1 MRIIYENMF
10 WLVLL
15 NDLLSRCLLV
25 LFVSWFFQPQTDVV
39 LGWVDPNGRAF
50 VGDMWA
56 VGYTAPKLDDSQD
69 LINATGKIEDG
80 KTTLTFQRQR
90 LTKDKTQD
98 VQFTDDTC
106 LYFKFPVNGGTR
118 NAVNKKIGKHLQ
130 TPFISSDRVCIRSC
144 GLGKSLWGF

>member
-1 MRIIYENMF
+1 M
-10 WLVLL
+10 
-15 NDLLSRCLLV
+15 
-25 LFVSWFFQPQTDVV
+25 

-106 LYFKFPVNGGTR
+106 GTR

-144 GLGKSLWGF
+144 GLGKSLCGF